1 MLICDSVDMADG
13 TTASAVVLV
22 DGENIDATLG
32 SSILRR
38 RPDPKERPRWERL
51 LDHLRDRWGTE
62 VSGLFFLN
70 SAFTPLPSSFVQ
82 ALLNIGYRPVI
93 LSGSPDVKVVDVAI
107 QRTLQALAD
116 RETDVALVSHDGDF
130 LEDLRPLIDGQ
141 RKVAVVGFREL
152 LNTGYSE
159 LVEHGLEILDLED
172 QVKAFNVTLPRVRV
186 IPIDDF
192 DPTVFLN

>member
-1 MLICDSVDMADG
+1 MADG
-13 TTASAVVLV
+13 TPGSAVVLV

-82 ALLNIGYRPVI
+82 ALLNIGYQPVI
-93 LSGSPDVKVVDVAI
+93 LAGPPEVKVVDVAI
-107 QRTLQALAD
+107 QRTLQALAE
-116 RETDVALVSHDGDF
+116 RSTDVVLVSHDGDF
-130 LEDLRPLIDGQ
+130 LDDLRPLIDGQ
-141 RKVAVVGFREL
+141 RRVAVVGVREL
-152 LNTGYSE
+152 FNTGYSE

-172 QVKAFNVTLPRVRV
+172 QIKAFNVTLPRVRV